1 MDDTI
6 IAALIGGVF
15 TVVGPVA
22 TFLVIRYVDN
32 RDKQV
37 MPFGRRAIMTGKWS
51 GTTVQ
56 EFGDYSSLDLPIV
69 LEAVANRK
77 TIKGE
82 FRVQYPKHENRPA
95 HEDEFSFK
103 GGFLYDRFL
112 QLDYISKAEGR
123 IQFGSAIL
131 ELSPS
136 GEVLLGRYA
145 GYGAFSKQIVAGYF
159 KLRRTA

>member
-1 MDDTI
+1 MDATI
-6 IAALIGGVF
+6 IAAIIGGVF
-15 TVVGPVA
+15 TVVGPVT

-37 MPFGRRAIMTGKWS
+37 MPFGRRAVMTGKWS
-51 GTTVQ
+51 GTTTQ
-56 EFGDYSSLDLPIV
+56 ESGDYSSFALPIT
-69 LEAVANRK
+69 LRAVANRK

-82 FRVQYPKHENRPA
+82 FRVQYPEHENRPA
-95 HEDEFSFK
+95 HEEEFSFE

-112 QLDYISKAEGR
+112 QLDYISKTKGR

-145 GYGAFSKQIVAGYF
+145 GYGAFSKQIIDGSF
-159 KLRRTA
+159 ELSRKT